1 MHRLGKKSPNTGRN
15 AKPRPLKLILENVN
29 VRDSVF
35 AHTKYLKDKAEWKG
49 VSIVPDLTKMQQTL
63 SKSRRKEL
71 LELAETKNAEL
82 TQEEKDNETEYKV
95 VGHYGHGNL
104 RMIKTFQY
112 YAESSHDEDYSEKRG

>member
-1 MHRLGKKSPNTGRN
+1 
-15 AKPRPLKLILENVN
+15 
-29 VRDSVF
+29 
-35 AHTKYLKDKAEWKG
+35 
-49 VSIVPDLTKMQQTL
+49 MQQTL